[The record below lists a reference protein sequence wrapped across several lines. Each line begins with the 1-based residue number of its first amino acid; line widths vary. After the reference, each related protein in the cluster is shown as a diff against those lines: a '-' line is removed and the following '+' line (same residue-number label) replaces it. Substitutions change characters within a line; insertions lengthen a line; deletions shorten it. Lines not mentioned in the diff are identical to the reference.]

1 MNFGDNNCVLQ
12 ENLPSP
18 NAHWASVLLGPR
30 RLDPFQDSLDSIAL
44 ILGRRRLNRL
54 EIRDHSIS
62 SILGA
67 ETPPRGFFDLEE
79 TKIKYCLVGQK
90 LTPLF

>member
-44 ILGRRRLNRL
+44 ILGRRNLNRL

-67 ETPPRGFFDLEE
+67 KTPRVF
-79 TKIKYCLVGQK
+79 
-90 LTPLF
+90 